1 MGAFIVDETAGYYRV
16 KSDLTQLIPVTRD
29 WATNP
34 LILDVQI
41 PLAYRY
47 PYGNK
52 AFFVDIGQNARN
64 VGYPYK
70 QWDGSPLPLN
80 INLVACSDGIHP
92 DATSINTAV
101 ARVFTYKLSDISAT
115 YTNLEES
122 VIIPADYHWTGNGFD
137 NKLSLNKDDYAD
149 WLVVDGIE
157 WYDNSDN
164 GNYDDFNKREYLSH
178 NHTYDVLLPIELTK
192 YRSIN
197 GLPDNF
203 RDYEPN
209 GLMMLSLTGSLLY
222 RNTEYQDRV
231 TAQPFFTT
239 ATGEPWV
246 ALGKNVN
253 LYNESNGYKT
263 GLHLT
268 IVPNTDSLKKYFD
281 MWGVPVF
288 FDDRVES
295 TNVDEPGVP
304 DNPTDP
310 DNPGSGDN
318 NVDPMNVEIPSIS
331 PVSAVTMQ
339 YAATAQ
345 EIGKLIDWLMTDDF
359 LTNISKFFNEPTEY
373 LIGCKYYPFDLALHH
388 PLGVGTA
395 GAYRVGNMNTPLG
408 VTAAPIYSDFNR
420 KLGECSFLVE
430 PYYGNFLDYSPYT
443 KYELYLPYIGYRTIN
458 SNDIVNRTL
467 KVAYYTDL
475 TEGRVLAQ
483 VWADTTMLE
492 SYEGQLAYDIP
503 LSSSDGRERAVKT
516 IQMAAN
522 ALGTIGG
529 AAYGGAVFG
538 TSKRVANRAAK
549 AAVGGA
555 ISAAPDI
562 ISQVTSMAP
571 QIDKG
576 GAVSSDINGF
586 NPQDVYLIMT
596 RPIMAQPQN
605 FAQVQGY
612 AASYGGTV
620 SEFSGYLQCRE
631 ILGGTGATAT
641 ENDMINELLRGG
653 IHID

>member
-1 MGAFIVDETAGYYRV
+1 MGAFNVDESAGYYRV

-34 LILDVQI
+34 IIQDVQF

-47 PYGNK
+47 PYGSK
-52 AFFVDIGQNARN
+52 AFFVDIDQNARN

-70 QWDGSPLPLN
+70 QWEGPSLPQNICLVASSIGLHPDGS
-80 INLVACSDGIHP
+80 
-92 DATSINTAV
+92 SISPAV

-115 YTNLEES
+115 YDYLEES

-137 NKLSLNKDDYAD
+137 NKLSLNKVDYAD
-149 WLVVDGIE
+149 WLVIDGIE

-164 GNYDDFNKREYLSH
+164 GNYDDFNKREYLPH

-192 YRSIN
+192 FRSYDK
-197 GLPDNF
+197 PPTHH
-203 RDYEPN
+203 DYETD
-209 GLMMLSLTGSLLY
+209 GLIMLSLIGCLLY

-253 LYNESNGYKT
+253 LYNESGGSKT
-263 GLHLT
+263 GQHLV
-268 IVPNTDSLKKYFD
+268 IVPNTDAIKAYFD

-310 DNPGSGDN
+310 DNPGTGDN
-318 NVDPMNVEIPSIS
+318 NVDPMVVDPPSIS

-359 LTNISKFFNEPTEY
+359 LQNISKIFNEPTEY
-373 LIGCKYYPFDLALHH
+373 LIGCKYYPFDLSLHS
-388 PLGVGTA
+388 PLGVGTV
-395 GAYRVGNMNTPLG
+395 GTYRVGNMNTPIG

-443 KYELYLPYIGYRTIN
+443 KYDLYLPYIGYKTIN
-458 SNDIVNRTL
+458 PNDIVGHTL
-467 KVAYYTDL
+467 KVSYFTDL

-516 IQMAAN
+516 IQIAAN

-529 AAYGGAVFG
+529 AAYGGAAFG
-538 TSKRVANRAAK
+538 TPKRVAK

-562 ISQVTSMAP
+562 ISQVSAMAP

-596 RPIMAQPQN
+596 RPVMAQPKN

-631 ILGGTGATAT
+631 ISGGTGATAA

>member
-1 MGAFIVDETAGYYRV
+1 MGKFIVDETAGYYRV
-16 KSDLTQLIPVTRD
+16 KSDLTQLIPITRD

-41 PLAYRY
+41 LLSYRL

-52 AFFVDIGQNARN
+52 AFFVDTGQNAIYY
-64 VGYPYK
+64 GYPYRA
-70 QWDGSPLPLN
+70 WDSDASLPSN
-80 INLVACSDGIHP
+80 IHLVAGTRSGLHP
-92 DATSINTAV
+92 DEKSIPTAV
-101 ARVFTYKLSDISAT
+101 ARVFTYKLSDVSTT
-115 YTNLEES
+115 YDHLEEC
-122 VIIPADYHWTGNGFD
+122 VIVPSNYEWNSNGFD
-137 NKLSLNKDDYAD
+137 TKQTLNKDDYAD
-149 WLVVDGIE
+149 WLVVDSIE

-164 GNYDDFNKREYLSH
+164 GNYDDFNKRKYLDH
-178 NHTYDVLLPIELTK
+178 NHTYDVLLPIEITK

-197 GLPDNF
+197 GFPSDF
-203 RDYEPN
+203 VDYEVN
-209 GLMMLSLTGSLLY
+209 GLMMLSLIGCLFY
-222 RNTEYQDRV
+222 RVSEYQDRV

-253 LYNESNGYKT
+253 LYNESGGNKT
-263 GLHLT
+263 GHHLV
-268 IVPNTDSLKKYFD
+268 IVPNTDAIKAYFD

-310 DNPGSGDN
+310 DTPGTGDN
-318 NVDPMNVEIPSIS
+318 NVDPMVVDPPSLS

-395 GAYRVGNMNTPLG
+395 GTYRVGNMNTPLG

-443 KYELYLPYIGYRTIN
+443 KYDLYLPYIGYRTIN
-458 SNDIVNRTL
+458 PNDIVNRTL

-516 IQMAAN
+516 MQIATSAA
-522 ALGTIGG
+522 GTIGG
-529 AAYGGAVFG
+529 AAFGGAIG
-538 TSKRVANRAAK
+538 GAAG
-549 AAVGGA
+549 AVGGA
-555 ISAAPDI
+555 LSAAPSLI
-562 ISQVTSMAP
+562 NQVSALAP
-571 QIDKG
+571 HTDKG
-576 GAVSSDINGF
+576 GTVSSDINGF

-605 FAQVQGY
+605 FGQVQGY
-612 AASYGGTV
+612 AASYGGKV

>member
-1 MGAFIVDETAGYYRV
+1 MGKLIVDETAGYYRV
-16 KSDLTQLIPVTRD
+16 KSDLTQLIPITRE

-47 PYGNK
+47 PYGNR
-52 AFFVDIGQNARN
+52 AFFADLGQNARN
-64 VGYPYK
+64 YSYPYMT
-70 QWDGSPLPLN
+70 WNGSPMPLN
-80 INLVACSDGIHP
+80 MNLVACSGTNRYD
-92 DATSINTAV
+92 TNSLNTAV
-101 ARVFTYKLSDISAT
+101 ARVYTYKLSDISAT
-115 YTNLEES
+115 YDYLEES
-122 VIIPADYHWTGNGFD
+122 VIIPSDYHWTGNGFD
-137 NKLSLNKDDYAD
+137 NKLTLNKADYAD
-149 WLVVDGIE
+149 WLVVDDIS

-164 GNYDDFNKREYLSH
+164 GNYDDFNKREYLPH
-178 NHTYDVLLPIELTK
+178 NDTYDVYMPIELTK

-197 GLPDNF
+197 GFPSDF
-203 RDYEPN
+203 KDYEPDD
-209 GLMMLSLTGSLLY
+209 GFLMLSLTGCLLY
-222 RNTEYQDRV
+222 RSTVYQDRV

-253 LYNESNGYKT
+253 LYNESGGSKT
-263 GLHLT
+263 GQHLV
-268 IVPNTDSLKKYFD
+268 IVPNTDALKQYFD

-318 NVDPMNVEIPSIS
+318 NVDPMDVEIPSIS

-373 LIGCKYYPFDLALHH
+373 LIGCKYYPFDLSLHS
-388 PLGVGTA
+388 PLGVGPA
-395 GAYRVGNMNTPLG
+395 GVYRVGNMDTPIG
-408 VTAAPIYSDFNR
+408 VTAAPIYSDFDR

-443 KYELYLPYIGYRTIN
+443 KYDLYLPYIGYRTVN
-458 SNDIVNRTL
+458 PNDIVNRTL

-492 SYEGQLAYDIP
+492 SYEGQIAYDIP

-516 IQMAAN
+516 MQLAATV
-522 ALGTIGG
+522 LGGVGGSAAMGG
-529 AAYGGAVFG
+529 AMGGA
-538 TSKRVANRAAK
+538 KL
-549 AAVGGA
+549 AVRGAVQGA
-555 ISAAPDI
+555 ISAAPDVI
-562 ISQVTSMAP
+562 NQVSALAP
-571 QIDKG
+571 HTDKG
-576 GAVSSDINGF
+576 GVVSSDINGF

-596 RPIMAQPQN
+596 RPIMAQPKN

-631 ILGGTGATAT
+631 ISGGTGATAA

>member
-1 MGAFIVDETAGYYRV
+1 MGAFNVDESAGYYRV

-34 LILDVQI
+34 IIQDVQF

-47 PYGNK
+47 PYGSK

-70 QWDGSPLPLN
+70 QWEGTTLPLN
-80 INLVACSDGIHP
+80 ICLVACSNGLHSDGS
-92 DATSINTAV
+92 SISPAV

-115 YTNLEES
+115 YDYLEES

-137 NKLSLNKDDYAD
+137 NKLSLNKVDYAD
-149 WLVVDGIE
+149 WLVIDGIE

-164 GNYDDFNKREYLSH
+164 GNYDDFNKRDYLPH

-192 YRSIN
+192 YRSYDK
-197 GLPDNF
+197 PPTH
-203 RDYEPN
+203 RDYESD
-209 GLMMLSLTGSLLY
+209 GLIMLSLIGCLLY

-239 ATGEPWV
+239 ATGDPWV

-253 LYNESNGYKT
+253 LYNESGGSKT
-263 GLHLT
+263 GQHLV
-268 IVPNTDSLKKYFD
+268 IVPNTDAIKAYFD

-318 NVDPMNVEIPSIS
+318 TVDPMDVEIPSIS
-331 PVSAVTMQ
+331 PVSAVTTQ

-359 LTNISKFFNEPTEY
+359 LTNISKFFSEPTEY
-373 LIGCKYYPFDLALHH
+373 LIGCKYYPFDLSLHS
-388 PLGVGTA
+388 PLGVGTV
-395 GAYRVGNMNTPLG
+395 GTYRVGNMNTPLD

-443 KYELYLPYIGYRTIN
+443 KYDLYLPYIGYRTVN
-458 SNDIVNRTL
+458 PNDIVNRTL

-516 IQMAAN
+516 MQIATSAA
-522 ALGTIGG
+522 GTIGG
-529 AAYGGAVFG
+529 AAFGGATG
-538 TSKRVANRAAK
+538 GVAG
-549 AAVGGA
+549 AVGGA
-555 ISAAPDI
+555 LSAAPSLI
-562 ISQVTSMAP
+562 NQVSALAP

-605 FAQVQGY
+605 FGQVQGY
-612 AASYGGTV
+612 AASYGGKV

-631 ILGGTGATAT
+631 ILGGTGATAA

>member
-1 MGAFIVDETAGYYRV
+1 MGAFNVDESAGYYRV
-16 KSDLTQLIPVTRD
+16 KSNLTQLIPVTRD

-34 LILDVQI
+34 IIEDVQF

-47 PYGNK
+47 PYGSK

-64 VGYPYK
+64 YGYPYK
-70 QWDGSPLPLN
+70 QWDGTPLPLN
-80 INLVACSDGIHP
+80 ICLVACNNGLHSDSS
-92 DATSINTAV
+92 SISPAV

-115 YTNLEES
+115 YDYLEES

-137 NKLSLNKDDYAD
+137 NKLALNKDEYAD

-164 GNYDDFNKREYLSH
+164 GNYDDFNKREYLPH
-178 NHTYDVLLPIELTK
+178 NHTYDVLMPIELTK
-192 YRSIN
+192 YRSYDK
-197 GLPDNF
+197 PPTH
-203 RDYEPN
+203 RDYEPD
-209 GLMMLSLTGSLLY
+209 GLMMLSLIGCLLY

-253 LYNESNGYKT
+253 LYNESGGSKT
-263 GLHLT
+263 GQHLV
-268 IVPNTDSLKKYFD
+268 IVPNKEAIQQYFD

-318 NVDPMNVEIPSIS
+318 NVDPMDVEIPSIS

-373 LIGCKYYPFDLALHH
+373 LIGCKYYPFDLSLHS
-388 PLGVGTA
+388 PTGVGVVGT
-395 GAYRVGNMNTPLG
+395 YRVGNMNTPIG

-443 KYELYLPYIGYRTIN
+443 KYDLYLPYIGYKTIN
-458 SNDIVNRTL
+458 PNDIVNRTL

-516 IQMAAN
+516 MQIATSAA
-522 ALGTIGG
+522 GTIGG
-529 AAYGGAVFG
+529 AAFGGAIG
-538 TSKRVANRAAK
+538 GVAG
-549 AAVGGA
+549 AVGGA
-555 ISAAPDI
+555 LSAAPSLI
-562 ISQVTSMAP
+562 NQVSALAP

-612 AASYGGTV
+612 VASYGGKV

-631 ILGGTGATAT
+631 ISGGTGATAA

>member
-1 MGAFIVDETAGYYRV
+1 MGKLIVDETAGSYRI
-16 KSDLTQLIPVTRD
+16 KSDLTQLIPVTRE

-41 PLAYRY
+41 PLAYRL
-47 PYGNK
+47 PYGNR
-52 AFFVDIGQNARN
+52 AFFASLGQTTRYYS
-64 VGYPYK
+64 YPYMT
-70 QWDGSPLPLN
+70 WNGAPMPLN
-80 INLVACSDGIHP
+80 MNLVACSGGNRYD
-92 DATSINTAV
+92 TNSINTAV
-101 ARVFTYKLSDISAT
+101 ARVYTYKLSDISAT
-115 YTNLEES
+115 YDYLEEN
-122 VIIPADYHWTGNGFD
+122 VIIPDDYQWTGGHSFG
-137 NKLSLNKDDYAD
+137 NKLTLNKDDFAD
-149 WLVVDGIE
+149 WLVIDSIE
-157 WYDNSDN
+157 WYDNSKN

-178 NHTYDVLLPIELTK
+178 NESYDVYMPIELTK

-197 GLPDNF
+197 GFPSDF
-203 RDYEPN
+203 KDYEPN
-209 GLMMLSLTGSLLY
+209 DGFLMLSLTGCLLY
-222 RNTEYQDRV
+222 RETTYQERI

-253 LYNESNGYKT
+253 LYNESGGSKT

-268 IVPNTDSLKKYFD
+268 IVPNTDALKQYFD

-310 DNPGSGDN
+310 DTPGGGDN
-318 NVDPMNVEIPSIS
+318 TIDPMVIEIPSIS

-339 YAATAQ
+339 YAATGQ

-359 LTNISKFFNEPTEY
+359 LANISKFFNNPTEY
-373 LIGCKYYPFDLALHH
+373 LIGCKYYPFDLASHS
-388 PLGVGTA
+388 PLGVGVA
-395 GAYRVGNMNTPLG
+395 GAYRVGNMDTPVG
-408 VTAAPIYSDFNR
+408 VVAAPIYSNFDR
-420 KLGECSFLVE
+420 KLGECSFFVE

-443 KYELYLPYIGYRTIN
+443 KYDLYLPYIGFKTIN
-458 SNDIVNRTL
+458 PNDIVNRTL

-483 VWADTTMLE
+483 VWSDTTMLE

-516 IQMAAN
+516 MQIATSAA
-522 ALGTIGG
+522 GTIGG
-529 AAYGGAVFG
+529 AAFGGAIG
-538 TSKRVANRAAK
+538 GAAG
-549 AAVGGA
+549 AVGGA
-555 ISAAPDI
+555 LSAVPNLI
-562 ISQVTSMAP
+562 NQVSALAP

-596 RPIMAQPQN
+596 RPIMAQPKN

-620 SEFSGYLQCRE
+620 SEFSGFLQCRE
-631 ILGGTGATAT
+631 INGGTGATAA
-641 ENDMINELLRGG
+641 ENDMIYELLKGG

>member
-1 MGAFIVDETAGYYRV
+1 MGKLIVDETAGYYRV
-16 KSDLTQLIPVTRD
+16 KSDLTQLIPVTRE

-41 PLAYRY
+41 PLAYRL
-47 PYGNK
+47 PYGNR
-52 AFFVDIGQNARN
+52 AFFADLGQNAHN
-64 VGYPYK
+64 YSYPYMT
-70 QWDGSPLPLN
+70 WNGAPMPLN
-80 INLVACSDGIHP
+80 MNLVACSVGNRYD
-92 DATSINTAV
+92 TNSLNTAV
-101 ARVFTYKLSDISAT
+101 ARVYTYKLSDISAT
-115 YTNLEES
+115 YNNLEDC
-122 VIIPADYHWTGNGFD
+122 VIMPADYQWQPGNGFD
-137 NKLSLNKDDYAD
+137 NKITLNKDDYAD
-149 WLVVDGIE
+149 WLVVDSIE

-164 GNYDDFNKREYLSH
+164 GNYDDFNKRKYLEH
-178 NHTYDVLLPIELTK
+178 NHTYDVYMPIELTK

-197 GLPDNF
+197 GFPSDF
-203 RDYEPN
+203 KDYETD
-209 GLMMLSLTGSLLY
+209 GFVMLSLTGCLLY
-222 RNTEYQDRV
+222 RNSDYQDTV

-253 LYNESNGYKT
+253 LYNESGGSKT
-263 GLHLT
+263 GQHLV
-268 IVPNTDSLKKYFD
+268 IVPNTDALKQYFD
-281 MWGVPVF
+281 IWGVPVF

-318 NVDPMNVEIPSIS
+318 TIDPMDVEIPSIS

-373 LIGCKYYPFDLALHH
+373 LIGCKYYPFDLSLHS
-388 PLGVGTA
+388 PLGVGPA
-395 GAYRVGNMNTPLG
+395 GAYRVGNMNTPIG

-443 KYELYLPYIGYRTIN
+443 KYDLYLPYIGYKTIN
-458 SNDIVNRTL
+458 PNDIVNRTL

-516 IQMAAN
+516 MQIATSAA
-522 ALGTIGG
+522 GTIGG
-529 AAYGGAVFG
+529 AAFGGAIG
-538 TSKRVANRAAK
+538 GAAG
-549 AAVGGA
+549 AVGGA
-555 ISAAPDI
+555 LSAAPNLI
-562 ISQVTSMAP
+562 NQVSALAP

-596 RPIMAQPQN
+596 RPIMAQPKN
-605 FAQVQGY
+605 FAKVQGY
-612 AASYGGTV
+612 AASYGGKI
-620 SEFSGYLQCRE
+620 SEFSGYLKCRE
-631 ILGGTGATAT
+631 ILGGTGATAA

-653 IHID
+653 IHVD

>member
-1 MGAFIVDETAGYYRV
+1 MGNFIVDETAGYYRV
-16 KSDLTQLIPVTRD
+16 KSDLTQLIPVTRE

-52 AFFVDIGQNARN
+52 AFFVDVGQNARN
-64 VGYPYK
+64 YGYPYK

-80 INLVACSDGIHP
+80 INLVACNNVAHP
-92 DATSINTAV
+92 DSNSISPAV
-101 ARVFTYKLSDISAT
+101 ARVFTYKLADISAT
-115 YTNLEES
+115 YNYLEES

-209 GLMMLSLTGSLLY
+209 GLMMLSLTGCLLY
-222 RNTEYQDRV
+222 RYTEYQDRV

-253 LYNESNGYKT
+253 LYNESGGSKT
-263 GLHLT
+263 GQHLV
-268 IVPNTDSLKKYFD
+268 IVPNTEAIKAYFD

-288 FDDRVES
+288 FDDRVEN

-310 DNPGSGDN
+310 DTPGTGDN
-318 NVDPMNVEIPSIS
+318 NVDPMVVDPPSIS

-345 EIGKLIDWLMTDDF
+345 EIGKLIDWLMSDDF
-359 LTNISKFFNEPTEY
+359 LTNISRFFNEPTEY
-373 LIGCKYYPFDLALHH
+373 LIGCKYYPFDLSLHS
-388 PLGVGTA
+388 PTGVGVV
-395 GAYRVGNMNTPLG
+395 GKYRVGNIDTPLG
-408 VTAAPIYSDFNR
+408 VTAAPIYSDFDR

-443 KYELYLPYIGYRTIN
+443 KYDLYLPYIGYRTIN
-458 SNDIVNRTL
+458 PNDIVNRTL

-516 IQMAAN
+516 IQAAAGVVGATIMSSANPEVGGLMLASMGLQTAAN
-522 ALGTIGG
+522 Q
-529 AAYGGAVFG
+529 
-538 TSKRVANRAAK
+538 
-549 AAVGGA
+549 
-555 ISAAPDI
+555 ISAMTPN
-562 ISQVTSMAP
+562 
-571 QIDKG
+571 IDKG

-631 ILGGTGATAT
+631 ILGGTGATAA

>member
-1 MGAFIVDETAGYYRV
+1 MATFTVDETIGNYLV
-16 KSDLTQLIPVTRD
+16 KSDLTQLIPITRD

-34 LILDVQI
+34 IITDVQF

-47 PYGNK
+47 PYDNK
-52 AFFVDIGQNARN
+52 AFFVDTGVDAKSH
-64 VGYPYK
+64 GFPYMV
-70 QWDGSPLPLN
+70 WTGSNLPLN
-80 INLVACSDGIHP
+80 INLVA
-92 DATSINTAV
+92 TSQSPPSGDTTNISPAV

-115 YTNLEES
+115 SDYLEEF
-122 VIIPADYHWTGNGFD
+122 VITPSDYQWTGGNGFG
-137 NKLSLNKDDYAD
+137 NKLTLNKEEYAD
-149 WLVVDGIE
+149 WLVVDSIE
-157 WYDNSDN
+157 WYDNSEN
-164 GNYDDFNKREYLSH
+164 GKYSESNKRVYLEH
-178 NHTYDVLLPIELTK
+178 NHTYDVFLPIEIPK
-192 YRSIN
+192 YRSYGVPPN
-197 GLPDNF
+197 Y
-203 RDYEPN
+203 RDWESD
-209 GLMMLSLTGSLLY
+209 GTTMLSLMGCMFY
-222 RNTEYQDRV
+222 RETTYQERI
-231 TAQPFFTT
+231 TAQPYFTT
-239 ATGEPWV
+239 ATGDPWV
-246 ALGKNVN
+246 TLGKNVN
-253 LYNESNGYKT
+253 LYNESGGSKT
-263 GLHLT
+263 GQHLV
-268 IVPNTDSLKKYFD
+268 IVPNADAIKAYFD

-288 FDDRVES
+288 FDNRVED
-295 TNVDEPGVP
+295 TNVPGPGVP

-310 DNPGSGDN
+310 DTPGSGDN
-318 NVDPMNVEIPSIS
+318 NVDPMVVEPPSIS

-373 LIGCKYYPFDLALHH
+373 LIGCKYYPFDLSLHS
-388 PLGVGTA
+388 PLGVGPV
-395 GAYRVGNMNTPLG
+395 GSYRVGNMNTPAG
-408 VTAAPIYSDFNR
+408 VTAAQIYSDFER

-443 KYELYLPYIGYRTIN
+443 KYDLYLPYIGYRTIN
-458 SNDIVNRTL
+458 PNDIVNRTL

-516 IQMAAN
+516 MQIASSI
-522 ALGTIGG
+522 IGG
-529 AAYGGAVFG
+529 VGGSAAMGGAM
-538 TSKRVANRAAK
+538 
-549 AAVGGA
+549 GGA
-555 ISAAPDI
+555 KLAVRGAVQGAIAAAPDVI
-562 ISQVTSMAP
+562 NQISALAP
-571 QIDKG
+571 HTDKG

-605 FAQVQGY
+605 FARVQGY

-620 SEFSGYLQCRE
+620 SEFSGFLQCRE
-631 ILGGTGATAT
+631 ISGGTGATAA

-653 IHID
+653 IHVD

>member
-1 MGAFIVDETAGYYRV
+1 MGAFIVDESVGYYRI
-16 KSDLTQLIPVTRD
+16 KNDLTQLIPVTRD

-34 LILDVQI
+34 IIQDVQF

-47 PYGNK
+47 PYGSK
-52 AFFVDIGQNARN
+52 AFFVDISQNARN
-64 VGYPYK
+64 YGYPYK
-70 QWDGSPLPLN
+70 QWDGGSLPLN
-80 INLVACSDGIHP
+80 ICLVACSNGTHP
-92 DATSINTAV
+92 GGSSISPAV

-115 YTNLEES
+115 YDYLEES

-137 NKLSLNKDDYAD
+137 NKISLNKDDYAD
-149 WLVVDGIE
+149 WLVVDSIE

-164 GNYDDFNKREYLSH
+164 GNYDDFNKREYLPH

-192 YRSIN
+192 YRSYDK
-197 GLPDNF
+197 PPTH
-203 RDYEPN
+203 RDYEID
-209 GLMMLSLTGSLLY
+209 GLMMLSLTGCLLY

-253 LYNESNGYKT
+253 LYNESGGSKT
-263 GLHLT
+263 GQHLV
-268 IVPNTDSLKKYFD
+268 IVPNKEAIQAYFD

-310 DNPGSGDN
+310 DNPGTGDN
-318 NVDPMNVEIPSIS
+318 NIDPMVVEPPSIS

-395 GAYRVGNMNTPLG
+395 ATYRVGNMNTPLG
-408 VTAAPIYSDFNR
+408 VTAAPIYSDFKR

-443 KYELYLPYIGYRTIN
+443 KYDLYLPYIGYKTIN
-458 SNDIVNRTL
+458 PSDIVNRTL

-516 IQMAAN
+516 MQIATSAV
-522 ALGTIGG
+522 GTIGG
-529 AAYGGAVFG
+529 AAFGGAIG
-538 TSKRVANRAAK
+538 GVAG
-549 AAVGGA
+549 AVGGA
-555 ISAAPDI
+555 LSAAPSFI
-562 ISQVTSMAP
+562 NQVSALAP

-596 RPIMAQPQN
+596 RPIMAQPKN
-605 FAQVQGY
+605 FAKVQGY

-620 SEFSGYLQCRE
+620 SEFSGFLKCRE
-631 ILGGTGATAT
+631 ISGGTGATAA

-653 IHID
+653 IHVD

>member
-1 MGAFIVDETAGYYRV
+1 MGAFIVDETAGNYRV

-70 QWDGSPLPLN
+70 QWGGTPLPLN
-80 INLVACSDGIHP
+80 INLVACSSGLHP
-92 DATSINTAV
+92 DASSINTAV

-115 YTNLEES
+115 SDYLEES
-122 VIIPADYHWTGNGFD
+122 VIIPANYEWNSNGFD
-137 NKLSLNKDDYAD
+137 TKQTLNKSDYAD
-149 WLVVDGIE
+149 WLVVDSIE

-164 GNYDDFNKREYLSH
+164 GNYDDFNKREYLPH
-178 NHTYDVLLPIELTK
+178 NHTYDVLLPIEITK

-197 GLPDNF
+197 GFPSDF
-203 RDYEPN
+203 KDYDTN
-209 GLMMLSLTGSLLY
+209 GLIMLSLIGCLFY
-222 RNTEYQDRV
+222 RETAYQDRV

-253 LYNESNGYKT
+253 LYNESGGSKT
-263 GLHLT
+263 GQHLV
-268 IVPNTDSLKKYFD
+268 IVPNTDAIKAYFD

-310 DNPGSGDN
+310 DNPGTGDN
-318 NVDPMNVEIPSIS
+318 NVDPMDVEIPSIS

-359 LTNISKFFNEPTEY
+359 LTNISKVFNEPTEY
-373 LIGCKYYPFDLALHH
+373 LIGCKYYPFDLSLHS

-395 GAYRVGNMNTPLG
+395 GTYRVGNMNTPIG

-443 KYELYLPYIGYRTIN
+443 KYDLYLPYIGYKTIN
-458 SNDIVNRTL
+458 PNDIVNRTL

-516 IQMAAN
+516 MQIATSAA
-522 ALGTIGG
+522 GTIGG
-529 AAYGGAVFG
+529 AAFGGAIG
-538 TSKRVANRAAK
+538 GAAG
-549 AAVGGA
+549 AVGGA
-555 ISAAPDI
+555 LSAAPSLI
-562 ISQVTSMAP
+562 NQVSALAP
-571 QIDKG
+571 HIDKG

-605 FAQVQGY
+605 FGQVQGY

-620 SEFSGYLQCRE
+620 SEFSGFLQCRE
-631 ILGGTGATAT
+631 ISGGTGATAA

-653 IHID
+653 IHVD

>member
-1 MGAFIVDETAGYYRV
+1 MGAFIVDETAGNYRV

-70 QWDGSPLPLN
+70 QWDGNPLPLN
-80 INLVACSDGIHP
+80 INLVACSSGLHP
-92 DATSINTAV
+92 DASSINTAV

-115 YTNLEES
+115 YDYLEES
-122 VIIPADYHWTGNGFD
+122 VIIPANYEWNSNGFD
-137 NKLSLNKDDYAD
+137 TKQTLNKNDYAD
-149 WLVVDGIE
+149 WLVVDSIE

-164 GNYDDFNKREYLSH
+164 GNYDDFNKREYLPH
-178 NHTYDVLLPIELTK
+178 NHTYDVLLPIEITK

-197 GLPDNF
+197 GFPSDF
-203 RDYEPN
+203 KDYDTN
-209 GLMMLSLTGSLLY
+209 GLIMLSLMGCLFY
-222 RNTEYQDRV
+222 RFTEYQGRV

-253 LYNESNGYKT
+253 LYNESGGSKT
-263 GLHLT
+263 GQHLV
-268 IVPNTDSLKKYFD
+268 IVPNTDAIKAYFD

-310 DNPGSGDN
+310 DTPGTGDN
-318 NVDPMNVEIPSIS
+318 NVDPMVVDPPSLS

-359 LTNISKFFNEPTEY
+359 LTNISRFFNEPTEY
-373 LIGCKYYPFDLALHH
+373 LIGCKYYPFDLSLHS
-388 PLGVGTA
+388 PTGVGVVGT
-395 GAYRVGNMNTPLG
+395 YRVGNIDTPLG

-443 KYELYLPYIGYRTIN
+443 KYDLYLPYIGYRTIN
-458 SNDIVNRTL
+458 PNDIVNRTL

-516 IQMAAN
+516 IQAAAGVVGATIMSTANPEVGGLMLASMGLQTAAN
-522 ALGTIGG
+522 Q
-529 AAYGGAVFG
+529 
-538 TSKRVANRAAK
+538 
-549 AAVGGA
+549 
-555 ISAAPDI
+555 ISAMTPN
-562 ISQVTSMAP
+562 
-571 QIDKG
+571 IDKG

-631 ILGGTGATAT
+631 ILGGTGATAA

>member
-1 MGAFIVDETAGYYRV
+1 MGKLIVDATAGYYRV
-16 KSDLTQLIPVTRD
+16 KSDLTQLIPITRD

-52 AFFVDIGQNARN
+52 AFFADLGQNARN
-64 VGYPYK
+64 YSYPYMI
-70 QWDGSPLPLN
+70 WDGAPMPLN
-80 INLVACSDGIHP
+80 INLVATSGGNRYDV
-92 DATSINTAV
+92 TSINTAV
-101 ARVFTYKLSDISAT
+101 ARVYTYKLSDISAT
-115 YTNLEES
+115 YNNLEEC
-122 VIIPADYHWTGNGFD
+122 VIIPADYQWQPGNGFD
-137 NKLSLNKDDYAD
+137 NKITLNKDDYAD
-149 WLVVDGIE
+149 WLVVDSIE

-164 GNYDDFNKREYLSH
+164 GNYDDFNKRKYLPH
-178 NHTYDVLLPIELTK
+178 NEQYDVYMPIELTK

-197 GLPDNF
+197 GFPSDF
-203 RDYEPN
+203 KDYETD
-209 GLMMLSLTGSLLY
+209 GLVMLSLTGCLLY
-222 RNTEYQDRV
+222 RNTDYQETV

-253 LYNESNGYKT
+253 LYNESGGSKT
-263 GLHLT
+263 GHHLV
-268 IVPNTDSLKKYFD
+268 IVPNTDAIKAYFD

-310 DNPGSGDN
+310 DNPGTGDN
-318 NVDPMNVEIPSIS
+318 NVDPMVVDPPSIS

-359 LTNISKFFNEPTEY
+359 LQNISKIFNEPTEY
-373 LIGCKYYPFDLALHH
+373 LIGCKYYPFDLSLHS
-388 PLGVGTA
+388 PLGVGTV
-395 GAYRVGNMNTPLG
+395 GTYRVGNMNTPLD

-443 KYELYLPYIGYRTIN
+443 KYDLYLPYIGYKTIN
-458 SNDIVNRTL
+458 PNDIVGHTL
-467 KVAYYTDL
+467 KVSYFTDL

-516 IQMAAN
+516 MQIATSAA
-522 ALGTIGG
+522 GTIGG
-529 AAYGGAVFG
+529 AAFGGATG
-538 TSKRVANRAAK
+538 GVAG
-549 AAVGGA
+549 AVGGA
-555 ISAAPDI
+555 LSAAPSLI
-562 ISQVTSMAP
+562 NQVSALAP

-605 FAQVQGY
+605 FGQVQGY
-612 AASYGGTV
+612 AASYGGKV

-631 ILGGTGATAT
+631 ILGGTGATAA